1 MRALPRNRN
10 NNCPDRV
17 DDIPEI
23 GSLDELDYLSPMYRS
38 ISPTYI
44 YLGLF
49 FCFCSIGLVN
59 AVDPYLDMDAKS
71 YGATRFGLVKMAK
84 VYANELRAAC
94 YFSQEVVSL
103 ELLNAGLNMH
113 ALKQP
118 KKMSSLQLRYQ
129 VHRMNGSFTNFLN

>member
-1 MRALPRNRN
+1 MRALPSNRSN
-10 NNCPDRV
+10 HCPDLV

-44 YLGLF
+44 YLDPF
-49 FCFCSIGLVN
+49 FCVCSIGLVN

-71 YGATRFGLVKMAK
+71 YGATRFGLVKVAK
-84 VYANELRAAC
+84 LYANELHAAC

-103 ELLNAGLNMH
+103 QLLNAGLNMH
-113 ALKQP
+113 
-118 KKMSSLQLRYQ
+118 
-129 VHRMNGSFTNFLN
+129 TLN